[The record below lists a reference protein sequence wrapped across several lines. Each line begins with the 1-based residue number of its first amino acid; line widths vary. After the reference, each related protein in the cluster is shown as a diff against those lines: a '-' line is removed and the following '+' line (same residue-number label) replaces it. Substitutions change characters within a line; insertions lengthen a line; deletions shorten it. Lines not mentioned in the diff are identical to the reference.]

1 MIYKSINI
9 QRLKN
14 NVEYKDYQKES
25 KRTCPN
31 LNDQL
36 RQGLAD
42 EMHMVLGISTEA
54 GELLDAYK
62 KHFAYGKELDKTNV
76 GEEIAD
82 IMWYVSNLCRMLNI
96 DMEEMLQRNIAKLKA
111 RYPEKFDEIKALNR
125 DLEKEREILEG
136 KYKNQ

>member
-1 MIYKSINI
+1 M
-9 QRLKN
+9 
-14 NVEYKDYQKES
+14 EYKDYQNES

-62 KHFAYGKELDKTNV
+62 KHFAYGKDLDKTNV

-111 RYPEKFDEIKALNR
+111 RYPEKFDEVKALNR
-125 DLEKEREILEG
+125 DLERERQILEG
-136 KYKNQ
+136 K

>member
-25 KRTCPN
+25 TRTCPN

>member
-1 MIYKSINI
+1 M
-9 QRLKN
+9 
-14 NVEYKDYQKES
+14 EYKDYQKES

-36 RQGLAD
+36 RLGLAD

-136 KYKNQ
+136 KYENK

>member
-1 MIYKSINI
+1 M
-9 QRLKN
+9 
-14 NVEYKDYQKES
+14 EYKDYQKES

-62 KHFAYGKELDKTNV
+62 KHFAYGKDLDKTNV

-111 RYPEKFDEIKALNR
+111 RYPEKFDEVKALNR
-125 DLEKEREILEG
+125 NLERERQILEG
-136 KYKNQ
+136 N